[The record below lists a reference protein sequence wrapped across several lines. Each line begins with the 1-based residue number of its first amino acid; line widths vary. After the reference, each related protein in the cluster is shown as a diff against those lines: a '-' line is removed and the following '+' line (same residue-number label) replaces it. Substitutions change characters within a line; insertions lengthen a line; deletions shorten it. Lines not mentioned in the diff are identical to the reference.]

1 MIARTAMGVPQAL
14 RPVPEEGA
22 LEGARRLEA
31 QRCDLLRDR
40 TRCVN
45 RLRALLLESN
55 PAFERELDCE
65 AAWALSLMSRVG
77 GPWQLLDAGRRR
89 WAALTRDAPRGAAD
103 RLWAALASATRP
115 TEPQVRAEATLVRVL
130 ASRIAE
136 DTALIAELA
145 ALVEA
150 EVGADE
156 TYRCLLTVP
165 GVGPRTAAQ
174 LVLSVDISDFE
185 DHDHLASYCGLV
197 PRNRQSGTSPDS
209 VSSSRRGNK
218 QLKNLLTFSCSCLA
232 RGSGY
237 YREYYERCRDRGM
250 PYKAAMKA
258 VARKR
263 LKVIYAVMRDVRPY
277 VA

>member
-1 MIARTAMGVPQAL
+1 MTVPP
-14 RPVPEEGA
+14 RF
-22 LEGARRLEA
+22 EGARRLEA

-40 TRCVN
+40 THCVN

-77 GPWQLLDAGRRR
+77 GPWQMLDAGRRR
-89 WAALTRDAPRGAAD
+89 YAALTRDAPRGAAD
-103 RLWAALASATRP
+103 RLWAALPTATRP
-115 TEPQVRAEATLVRVL
+115 TEPQVRAEATLVRML

-136 DTALIAELA
+136 DTALIADLA

-150 EVGADE
+150 EVGGDE

-209 VSSSRRGNK
+209 VSSSRQGNK
-218 QLKNLLTFSCSCLA
+218 QLKTCSYSAA
-232 RGSGY
+232 RAWRAARATTGSTTS
-237 YREYYERCRDRGM
+237 
-250 PYKAAMKA
+250 AAA
-258 VARKR
+258 TGACPT
-263 LKVIYAVMRDVRPY
+263 RPR
-277 VA
+277 